1 MACGVGVGGA
11 EAATRVCPHAAAHN
25 ELCRGARGSSAQSA
39 VLRQNRQRWLLI
51 PRCPLAEEEEEGFFF
66 FAERN
71 SKRFAGELNGL
82 LSTFIYKFWGHN
94 QRTTVC
100 VVTQAL

>member
-25 ELCRGARGSSAQSA
+25 ELCRAPAA
-39 VLRQNRQRWLLI
+39 ARQNRQRWLLI
-51 PRCPLAEEEEEGFFF
+51 PRCPLAEEEEEELLFLLLLLAEQEEEEESFFF

-71 SKRFAGELNGL
+71 SRRFAGELNGL
-82 LSTFIYKFWGHN
+82 LSTFIYK
-94 QRTTVC
+94 
-100 VVTQAL
+100 L